1 MQTINMGC
9 TEITTYRA
17 ANLCAYEQAYA
28 ETDAET
34 CAEVILGPEVVR
46 HVLDDRP
53 ICFPLLFVRH
63 RLLSKQRSSFGCS

>member
-1 MQTINMGC
+1 MQEKNYQHGLFIRGNYDATGQ
-9 TEITTYRA
+9 

-34 CAEVILGPEVVR
+34 CAEVVLGPEVVR

-63 RLLSKQRSSFGCS
+63 RLLG